1 MPLYRKIE
9 HEMILQKAD
18 NFVASPTYTIEAAGK
33 TKSSILPDGWKFFDT
48 DAEAVAD
55 LNWPIHVPM
64 KSEDPAGFTEY
75 IASRAFEDYVTAF
88 TKMHGY
94 LPTIAEEA
102 AS

>member
-1 MPLYRKIE
+1 MPLYRKIA
-9 HEMILQKAD
+9 HEMVLQKAD

-64 KSEDPAGFTEY
+64 KSEDPTGFLAY
-75 IASRAFEDYVTAF
+75 INSQAFQDYLTAF
-88 TKMHGY
+88 AKIHGY